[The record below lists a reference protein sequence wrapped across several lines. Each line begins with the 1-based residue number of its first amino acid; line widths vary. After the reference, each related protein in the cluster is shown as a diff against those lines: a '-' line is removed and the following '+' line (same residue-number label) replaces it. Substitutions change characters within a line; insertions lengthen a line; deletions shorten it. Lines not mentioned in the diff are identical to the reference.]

1 MSKIKKYKW
10 FDFFFLFLPNIF
22 IIFFSIT
29 IKNLKITDIE
39 SQKKNTGKKSRSFE
53 FSAFINE
60 TWNIIMKKYHEEEN
74 ILNQ

>member
-1 MSKIKKYKW
+1 MIW
-10 FDFFFLFLPNIF
+10 FFLSFFAKYIHY
-22 IIFFSIT
+22 FFSIT